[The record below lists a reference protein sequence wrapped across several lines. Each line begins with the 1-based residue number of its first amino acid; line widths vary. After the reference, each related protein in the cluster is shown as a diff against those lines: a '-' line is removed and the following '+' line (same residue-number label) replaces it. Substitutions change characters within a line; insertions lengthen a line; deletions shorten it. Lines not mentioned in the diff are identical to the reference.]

1 MRVMDSRFSTV
12 RISHWASLRT
22 SSSSAS
28 CSARERPGFSS
39 TAEAE
44 PTMEVRGVRMSW
56 ETERRRLARIFSFS
70 FSARSCSCRLIWVV
84 RVLVMTDTARKLKKV
99 RG

>member
-1 MRVMDSRFSTV
+1 MDSRFSTM
-12 RISHWASLRT
+12 RMSHWASLRT
-22 SSSSAS
+22 SSSRVS

-39 TAEAE
+39 TVEVE

-56 ETERRRLARIFSFS
+56 DTERRRLARIFSFS
-70 FSARSCSCRLIWVV
+70 FSIRSCSWRLIWVV

-99 RG
+99 SG